1 MSLYEEHPGRA
12 AQQGLG
18 LWAGT
23 CEEERR
29 VTAPFLQG
37 QEEERGREEAEG
49 SERSW
54 KPELLAGG
62 GTSDCQSA
70 ATCCVWWW
78 GSWKLGPL

>member
-1 MSLYEEHPGRA
+1 MYEEHPGRA

-29 VTAPFLQG
+29 VTAPFPQG
-37 QEEERGREEAEG
+37 QEEGRGREEAEG

-54 KPELLAGG
+54 KPRERTSRRELLAGG
-62 GTSDCQSA
+62 G
-70 ATCCVWWW
+70 WI
-78 GSWKLGPL
+78 